1 MSVSEKDKDPQ
12 QRNDALINTQ
22 QSSGIANY
30 YIIYIAS
37 FIAFLSGLLISFLLF
52 GKRNS
57 QAKGKTKVDYTQS
70 VKQALKQ
77 NDYRMIR
84 DYLVKWGQTNYPKAD
99 INNLKDLEDV
109 INNPEFSKQCSVL
122 NAILYGNSND
132 KLDEKVIM
140 TLLKQ
145 KEKSKEK
152 EIKTPLPD
160 LYK

>member
-1 MSVSEKDKDPQ
+1 M
-12 QRNDALINTQ
+12 
-22 QSSGIANY
+22 
-30 YIIYIAS
+30 
-37 FIAFLSGLLISFLLF
+37 LF

-57 QAKGKTKVDYTQS
+57 RAKDETKVDYARN

-77 NDYRMIR
+77 ADYRMVR
-84 DYLVKWGQTNYPKAD
+84 DYLVKWGQSNYQSAD

-109 INNPEFSKQCSVL
+109 IDNPEFSRQCSVL
-122 NAILYGNSND
+122 NAILYGNSGD

-140 TLLKQ
+140 TSLKQ
-145 KEKSKEK
+145 KEKSRKK